1 MPLSNGGRMTAGEGP
16 GLLQGLLLP
25 YETRALDRPELF
37 RAGSLSWPDQGVVL
51 RLQHDRNQPL
61 TRFVPVV
68 RTDGLH
74 INVRLP
80 DTGAA
85 RDASTLVRDGT
96 LTGLSVEFKARRE
109 IRESGLR
116 VILEAQLHGAGLVDD
131 SSYPTAVA
139 MRHTN
144 PDRRRLWL

>member
-1 MPLSNGGRMTAGEGP
+1 MEFRFAAIEWREDDSREGP

-25 YETRALDRPELF
+25 YETRAQDRPELF

-85 RDASTLVRDGT
+85 RDASTLVREAVCGVQGQAGN
-96 LTGLSVEFKARRE
+96 TGV
-109 IRESGLR
+109 G
-116 VILEAQLHGAGLVDD
+116 AQGNTG
-131 SSYPTAVA
+131 SSTP
-139 MRHTN
+139 RGR
-144 PDRRRLWL
+144 PSR